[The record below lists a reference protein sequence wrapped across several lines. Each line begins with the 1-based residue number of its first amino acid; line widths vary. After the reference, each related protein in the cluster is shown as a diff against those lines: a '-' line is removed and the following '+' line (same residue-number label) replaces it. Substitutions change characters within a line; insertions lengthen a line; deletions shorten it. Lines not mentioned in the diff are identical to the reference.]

1 MTSWTW
7 IVVACLA
14 AYVLKIA
21 GYLVPER
28 VLEHPRMA
36 RVTSVLT
43 IGLLSALVVMNTF
56 AAGTDLVVDARLAA
70 LVVAAIALVLRAP
83 FLLVV
88 VLGAAA
94 AAATR
99 ALGWG

>member
-36 RVTSVLT
+36 RVTSVL
-43 IGLLSALVVMNTF
+43 VVMNAF
-56 AAGTDLVVDARLAA
+56 AAGTDLVVDARFAA

>member
-1 MTSWTW
+1 MTMW
-7 IVVACLA
+7 IWIIVASLA
-14 AYVLKIA
+14 AYVLKLT

-36 RVTSVLT
+36 RVTWVLT
-43 IGLLSALVVMNTF
+43 LGLLSALVVMNTF
-56 AAGTDLVVDARLAA
+56 ASGTALVADARVAA
-70 LVVAAIALVLRAP
+70 FVVAVVALVLRAP

-94 AAATR
+94 AALTR

>member
-21 GYLVPER
+21 GYLIPER
-28 VLEHPRMA
+28 VLEHPRTA
-36 RVTSVLT
+36 RVTAVLT

-56 AAGTDLVVDARLAA
+56 AAGTALVVDARLVA
-70 LVVAAIALVLRAP
+70 LVVAAIALVLRTP
-83 FLLVV
+83 FLLVRGTASPHA
-88 VLGAAA
+88 LT
-94 AAATR
+94 TR
-99 ALGWG
+99 ALGGG

>member
-1 MTSWTW
+1 MNLWVW
-7 IVVACLA
+7 ILVACLA
-14 AYVLKIA
+14 AYAQKVI

-36 RVTSVLT
+36 RVTSLLT

-56 AAGTDLVVDARLAA
+56 ATGSALVVDAR
-70 LVVAAIALVLRAP
+70 VVALGVAAVALLLRAP

-94 AAATR
+94 AALTR

>member
-1 MTSWTW
+1 MTTWAW
-7 IVVACLA
+7 IVVAGLA
-14 AYVLKIA
+14 AYVLKLA

-28 VLEHPRMA
+28 VLEHPRMT

-56 AAGTDLVVDARLAA
+56 TAGTDLVLDARLVA
-70 LVVAAIALVLRAP
+70 LLVAAVALVLRAP

-94 AAATR
+94 AAVSR

>member
-1 MTSWTW
+1 MTTWAW
-7 IVVACLA
+7 IVVAGLA
-14 AYVLKIA
+14 AYALKLA

-28 VLEHPRMA
+28 VLEHPRMT
-36 RVTSVLT
+36 RVSSVLT

-56 AAGTDLVVDARLAA
+56 TAGTDLVVDARLVALLAA
-70 LVVAAIALVLRAP
+70 AVALVLRAP

-94 AAATR
+94 AAVSR

>member
-1 MTSWTW
+1 MTTWAW
-7 IVVACLA
+7 IVVAGLA
-14 AYVLKIA
+14 AYVLKLA

-28 VLEHPRMA
+28 VLEHPRMT

-56 AAGTDLVVDARLAA
+56 TAGTDLVLDARLVALLVAAVA
-70 LVVAAIALVLRAP
+70 LVRRAP

-94 AAATR
+94 AAVSR

>member
-1 MTSWTW
+1 MTVW
-7 IVVACLA
+7 IWIIVASLA
-14 AYVLKIA
+14 AYALKLA
-21 GYLVPER
+21 GYLVPQR

-43 IGLLSALVVMNTF
+43 LGLLAALVVMNTF
-56 AAGTDLVVDARLAA
+56 ASGPALVADARLAA
-70 LVVAAIALVLRAP
+70 LVVAVIALVLRAP

-88 VLGAAA
+88 VLGAGAA
-94 AAATR
+94 ALTR